1 MAAAG
6 HARHGLLQIS
16 IRRAPVKR
24 RRLGR
29 AIKAVEETRTATDK
43 GAAEAYHGPGWC
55 LTAAC
60 YTFRTMGDQ
69 DGNLRVLQLFLKRG
83 RRLPMQAVE
92 LVRAVAGQGLEGDA
106 SFGRPQRQ
114 VLLVSQRHLADL
126 DLRPGDV
133 RENITLSGSSLDSI
147 SPGDRLTMGD
157 AVLEVIGDCDPCQR
171 MDDLRPGLQDLIR
184 GRRGIL
190 ANVVVGGD
198 IRVGDSVRSSQGV
211 ANRSFDAASGTTRGA
226 TEGNPT

>member
-1 MAAAG
+1 
-6 HARHGLLQIS
+6 
-16 IRRAPVKR
+16 
-24 RRLGR
+24 
-29 AIKAVEETRTATDK
+29 
-43 GAAEAYHGPGWC
+43 
-55 LTAAC
+55 
-60 YTFRTMGDQ
+60 MGDQ

-92 LVRAVAGQGLEGDA
+92 QVRAVAGQGLEGDA

-147 SPGDRLTMGD
+147 SPGDRLTIGE

-211 ANRSFDAASGTTRGA
+211 ANRSFDAASGTTLGA
-226 TEGNPT
+226 SEGNHT